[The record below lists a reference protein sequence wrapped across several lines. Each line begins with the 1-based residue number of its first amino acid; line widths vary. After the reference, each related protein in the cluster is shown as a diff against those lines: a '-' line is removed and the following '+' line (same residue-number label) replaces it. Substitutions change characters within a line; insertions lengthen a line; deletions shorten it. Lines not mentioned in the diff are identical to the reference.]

1 MSQLTLCK
9 NQFLFKSVGVRIFCV
24 DLTWNDPI
32 VTLCQCLAFP
42 VVQAVFPV
50 VQAVQVAEQL
60 DSLHTLSST
69 TVLVIYQNSSC
80 NIVANRYSD
89 SKYTGPFSCAVWSV
103 HVYRQDTAL
112 FWGSKQNS
120 KVSSLMTEALLV
132 QKIFQQKIEQKI
144 SKLNHKNHIQPEVH
158 PVKNKINQ
166 TFKMLQLPSLFARFS
181 RRNITA
187 MGKSKMATGSLSI

>member
-1 MSQLTLCK
+1 MSPLTLCK
-9 NQFLFKSVGVRIFCV
+9 NQFLFKSVGVSIFCV

-32 VTLCQCLAFP
+32 VTLCFCL
-42 VVQAVFPV
+42 VFPV
-50 VQAVQVAEQL
+50 IQAV
-60 DSLHTLSST
+60 HTLNST
-69 TVLVIYQNSSC
+69 TVLVIHQNSSC

-132 QKIFQQKIEQKI
+132 QKIFQDM
-144 SKLNHKNHIQPEVH
+144 LWTKNQQ
-158 PVKNKINQ
+158 VKPQ
-166 TFKMLQLPSLFARFS
+166 ESYSTRSTS
-181 RRNITA
+181 
-187 MGKSKMATGSLSI
+187 GKK